1 MPTCDRRAALC
12 ASHPMMN
19 LALSLG
25 SRMISAVSLCAS
37 SETQA
42 RRTTC
47 GCSAASMS
55 CTSHSRPRSDRESP
69 ISGWNVALMQKP
81 RTWSMADYTEAPR
94 INATAASSWT
104 FGSASDWF
112 FSGRPGNVLLLE
124 ERRESVRP
132 AGYKRLKILDAA
144 TRLEDL
150 RALPSELAPN
160 VNARFVAPI
169 TVICGTCR
177 SNL

>member
-12 ASHPMMN
+12 ASHPMVN

-25 SRMISAVSLCAS
+25 SRMISAVSPCAS
-37 SETQA
+37 SDTQA

-55 CTSHSRPRSDRESP
+55 CTSHSRPRSDRKSP
-69 ISGWNVALMQKP
+69 ISGWNVALMQTP
-81 RTWSMADYTEAPR
+81 NMADYTEAPR
-94 INATAASSWT
+94 IKATAASSWT

-112 FSGRPGNVLLLE
+112 FSARPGNVLLLE

-132 AGYKRLKILDAA
+132 AGYKRLEILDAA

-150 RALPSELAPN
+150 LALPSELARN
-160 VNARFVAPI
+160 VKARFVAPI
-169 TVICGTCR
+169 SVICGTAR